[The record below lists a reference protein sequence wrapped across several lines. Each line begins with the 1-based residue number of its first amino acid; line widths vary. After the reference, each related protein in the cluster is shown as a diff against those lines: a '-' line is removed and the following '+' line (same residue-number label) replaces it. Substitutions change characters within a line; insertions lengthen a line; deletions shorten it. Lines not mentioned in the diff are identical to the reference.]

1 MGDGGQ
7 CKCKV
12 DPASSTVSCAGA
24 DCLQDPTSCAASAA
38 DAVQSSPA
46 AAAAPAAKAAGPK
59 MDWSKLGAG
68 SVGSAAAPAAA

>member
-1 MGDGGQ
+1 MADGGQ
-7 CKCKV
+7 CQCKV

-24 DCLQDPTSCAASAA
+24 DCLTDPTSCAASAA
-38 DAVQSSPA
+38 DAVESAPA

-68 SVGSAAAPAAA
+68 AAPSAAAPAAA